1 MSATITLI
9 HRRILF
15 WRRVIGWTL
24 ALAILGAMV
33 CRAEGWV

>member
-9 HRRILF
+9 HRRTLF
-15 WRRVIGWTL
+15 WRRVIGVTL

-33 CRAEGWV
+33 CRVEGWL